1 MGVGNVKKQEN
12 VSYQMALEVMNLYFA
27 QEMTWWRKNVMK
39 TNVQNLG
46 LGQNGLNAQLL
57 VAEANVREIGKSKY

>member
-12 VSYQMALEVMNLYFA
+12 VSYQMALEVMNLYFV

-57 VAEANVREIGKSKY
+57 VAEANVRGIGESFF